1 MKKALLICSFL
12 CLGLVAAFAQAPTPT
27 LSFQSVVRD
36 ARNQLVTDQSDIT
49 VEVTVWNADGTAQQ
63 YTETHSGLSTNENG
77 LLSLMMGS
85 SATHTGTW
93 ADIDW
98 ANASIQTVIR
108 YGSVELTS
116 ERAPV
121 TAVPIALQAGNVPDM
136 SNFVPKTGDN
146 AFTGTNIVPSGFD
159 IHSTNST
166 NCGDIMVNACDLYNV
181 LDSLRNR
188 INSVYDSIEYF
199 SNELANLRLL
209 AYETLGLTPCSAG
222 SHAAQTG
229 SSYRGN
235 GYNGANHGLE
245 TTDTDGKI
253 ISVTDYDGNA
263 YPVVQIGS
271 QCWMAV
277 NLRTTHYADGTSVP
291 AGTTSNS
298 STTAPYY
305 YDLNPTSPTIPL
317 VQRGYLYNWPAAMKS
332 TTTEGTQGVCP
343 TGWHVPTDAEWS
355 SMELVVNGSDVSGAT
370 GYRGSHAGKLSTSCY
385 WTNSSTVNAPG
396 NYDNAERNS
405 SGFSAV
411 PAGYF
416 YDSSFNDA
424 GNSVGFWSSSVNG
437 SDSWYRYLR
446 YPKADVCRDNNLHG
460 NCGFS
465 VRCVRD

>member
-12 CLGLVAAFAQAPTPT
+12 WLGLMAAFAQAPSSM
-27 LSFQSVVRD
+27 LSYQSVVRD
-36 ARNQLVTDQSDIT
+36 AQNQLVVNQSDIT
-49 VEVTVWNADGTAQQ
+49 VEVTVWNTDGTTQQ

-77 LLSLMMGS
+77 LLTLMMGS

-98 ANASIQTVIR
+98 ADASIQTVVR
-108 YGSVELTS
+108 YESVEITS

-121 TAVPIALQAGNVPDM
+121 TAVPFALKAENVPDM
-136 SNFVPKTGDN
+136 SDFVPKTGDN

-166 NCGDIMVNACDLYNV
+166 NCGDVMVNACDLYNV
-181 LDSLRNR
+181 LDSLSNR
-188 INSVYDSIEYF
+188 INSVYDSIARF
-199 SNELANLRLL
+199 SNELASLQDMIPTSFPCTATSQNGHL
-209 AYETLGLTPCSAG
+209 ANTAG
-222 SHAAQTG
+222 S
-229 SSYRGN
+229 GN
-235 GYNGANHGLE
+235 GS
-245 TTDTDGKI
+245 DGKETADANGSI
-253 ISVTDYDGNA
+253 LAVKDYDGNE
-263 YPVVQIGS
+263 YPVVEIGT
-271 QCWMAV
+271 QCWMAM
-277 NLRTTHYADGTSVP
+277 NLRTTRYADGTIVP
-291 AGTTSNS
+291 VGTTSNS

-305 YDLNPTSPTIPL
+305 YNLNPTSPTIPL

-355 SMELVVNGSDVSGAT
+355 AMELVVNGSDVSGAT
-370 GYRGSHAGKLSTSCY
+370 GYRGSHAGKLSTSYY
-385 WTNSSTVNAPG
+385 WTNSITVNAPG

-446 YPKADVCRDNNLHG
+446 YPQAGVCRDNNLRG